1 MHPLYRQPHG
11 DAAGGGATR
20 VGAGRGATARARLLA
35 RLVGRRRAT
44 QPASRRAISRTCTP
58 PRMPVGST
66 RRAWS
71 MPDCHLLLE
80 TRTRELTSHPAHAR
94 VARSPWRE
102 VRLTYPPR
110 YERRERGASAP
121 HEARAPTSSLKTF
134 ISWRFSPF
142 GRLHLPGVRACRALV
157 GSGSGGMDGGH
168 VECVHAGGR
177 VAQSHRRGYPG
188 LEWQNAF
195 ATRGGSPRP
204 PHYRPATTSRA
215 PTHPTG
221 STARP
226 GGSVPTPPARKA
238 HRKKTR
244 PPPCMQSLDI
254 GSGSG
259 GIVGPRTHD

>member
-1 MHPLYRQPHG
+1 MVMRRAVLQHVR
-11 DAAGGGATR
+11 GA
-20 VGAGRGATARARLLA
+20 VRGATARARLLA

-44 QPASRRAISRTCTP
+44 QPASRRVISGTCTP
-58 PRMPVGST
+58 PRTPVGST

-121 HEARAPTSSLKTF
+121 HEARAPTCSLKTF

-177 VAQSHRRGYPG
+177 VAQSHHRRDQPP
-188 LEWQNAF
+188 LRQTSICRKW
-195 ATRGGSPRP
+195 RSPRS

-215 PTHPTG
+215 PTRPTG

-226 GGSVPTPPARKA
+226 GGSVRTPRVRKT
-238 HRKKTR
+238 HRKNTR
-244 PPPCMQSLDI
+244 PPPCMQTLDI

-259 GIVGPRTHD
+259 GCK